1 MVWSFGQSSRQF
13 FGSSVSW
20 QCRHRWEDN
29 IKMGFQ
35 EARWEGMDW
44 IDLAV
49 DRVRWWAHIS
59 AVLNLQ
65 VP

>member
-1 MVWSFGQSSRQF
+1 
-13 FGSSVSW
+13 
-20 QCRHRWEDN
+20 
-29 IKMGFQ
+29 MGFQ